1 MDLIAYAAK
10 RAATAVVSLLIL
22 SLVVFLLVRLLPG
35 SPALAI
41 LGLDATPKLVQQINH
56 QLGLDRPLPVQY
68 ANWLWNALRGNLGS
82 SLATTGT
89 GTGGATGTSVTSIV
103 ASGLQV
109 TAWVSILG
117 IGVAFVLGLTLGLI
131 GGTRTRSLPDAGLS
145 AVSLVGISL
154 PDFYLGILL
163 ILLFTVRLGWLPSV
177 GFVSPLQ
184 SPVAGIRSLAL
195 PVLAVGIINMAAI
208 ARITRT
214 SIRETL
220 NRDFLTLATAHGLSR
235 RVIIGKHALRNAMIP
250 ILTVS
255 GLQLGFLF
263 GGVVVIESVF
273 GLPGM
278 GRYLVL
284 AVQERDYPTIQG
296 LVMVFAA
303 LFLLINLVVDVV
315 HAMIDPRIRV
325 SR

>member
-1 MDLIAYAAK
+1 MDLVAFAAR
-10 RAATAVVSLLIL
+10 RAGTAVVSLLIL
-22 SLVVFLLVRLLPG
+22 SVVVFLLVRLLPG

-41 LGLDATPKLVQQINH
+41 LGLQATPKLVQQINH
-56 QLGLDRPLPVQY
+56 ELGLDRPLPVQY
-68 ANWLWNALRGNLGS
+68 ASWLWQALQGNFGS

-89 GTGGATGTSVTSIV
+89 GAGGATGTPVASIV
-103 ASGLQV
+103 AGGLQV
-109 TAWVSILG
+109 TAWVSLLG

-131 GGTRTRSLPDAGLS
+131 GGTRTRALPDAG
-145 AVSLVGISL
+145 VSGISLLGISL
-154 PDFYLGILL
+154 PDFYLAILL

-177 GFVSPLQ
+177 GFVNPLQ
-184 SPVAGIRSLAL
+184 SPVAGIRSLIL
-195 PVLAVGIINMAAI
+195 PVLAVGLINMAAI
-208 ARITRT
+208 ARIART
-214 SIRETL
+214 AIRETL

-250 ILTVS
+250 ILTVT

-263 GGVVVIESVF
+263 GGVVVIEAVF

-278 GRYLVL
+278 GRYLVI
-284 AVQERDYPTIQG
+284 AVQQRDYPTIEG

-303 LFLLINLVVDVV
+303 LFLLVNLVVDVV
-315 HAMIDPRIRV
+315 HAMIDPRVRV